1 VYKADAGRSQS
12 EDDAGKGMA
21 ESPALYPATRTHSPI
36 TAALAANLRRIAA
49 LGPQQSGA
57 VFAKVGDSHTVS
69 RSFLHCFAGANV
81 DLGGRTELVPALE
94 RFRKGVAG
102 ATTPF
107 DRDSLAAKV
116 GWSAWSVIAAGA
128 GTGSPLAKER
138 LAIHPRYAV
147 VMFGTNDLESR
158 NLGGFAENL
167 FAIADQLI
175 AAGTVPLFSS
185 VPPRDDDAADDAWVP
200 RYNAVARG
208 VAQARQVPFMDL
220 HRELLGLTGH
230 GMAGDGIHLDTYVAG
245 GVRPCA
251 LTADG
256 LRHGNNVRNLVTLEA
271 LSRAVLAL
279 DGSPPDAA
287 ALSQRG
293 AGTRDDPFVIDALP
307 FTDLRST
314 ATAGE
319 SRIDRYGGCGAAQDE
334 SGPEVVYR
342 LVLPRQARVR
352 AMVFSRGGADI
363 DVHVLDGSA
372 TGEGCRARDDTG
384 VSVVL
389 PAGTWHLSLDSF
401 VPKGGGARAKP
412 MSGEYLLV
420 VLADPP

>member
-1 VYKADAGRSQS
+1 MADAGRSNA
-12 EDDAGKGMA
+12 EDDAGAGRT
-21 ESPALYPATRTHSPI
+21 ESPPLYPAIRTHSPI
-36 TAALAANLRRIAA
+36 TPAVGANLRRIAA

-81 DLGGRTELVPALE
+81 DLGGRTELGPALE

-107 DRDSLAAKV
+107 DRESLAAKV

-128 GTGSPLAKER
+128 GPGSPLAQER
-138 LAIHPRYAV
+138 LAIKPRYAV

-167 FAIADQLI
+167 LSIVDELI
-175 AAGTVPLFSS
+175 AAGTVPLLSS
-185 VPPRDDDAADDAWVP
+185 IPPRDDDAADDAWVP

-220 HRELLGLTGH
+220 HRELLALPGH
-230 GMAGDGIHLDTYVAG
+230 GTAGDGIHLDTHVAG
-245 GVRPCA
+245 GARPCA
-251 LTADG
+251 LTSDG
-256 LRHGNNVRNLVTLEA
+256 LRHGNNVRNLVTLES
-271 LSRAVLAL
+271 LSRAAFAL
-279 DGSPPDAA
+279 DGSPPDGAA
-287 ALSQRG
+287 PSLRG
-293 AGTRDDPFVIDALP
+293 AGTRDDPFAIDALP

-314 ATAGE
+314 ATAGT
-319 SRIDRYGGCGAAQDE
+319 SRIDRYPGCGAAQDE
-334 SGPEVVYR
+334 SGPEVLYR
-342 LVLPRQARVR
+342 LVLPRQTLVR

-372 TGEGCRARDDTG
+372 SGEGCRARDDKG
-384 VSVVL
+384 VSVML

-412 MSGEYLLV
+412 LSGEYLLA